1 MNYCETLPDFI
12 LTDSASFKNK
22 KKMLPYDLI
31 LLKSSI
37 YDVIISSNWRK
48 KIFSYKKV
56 CQMSLGTMVRE
67 YPRLSKNYK

>member
-1 MNYCETLPDFI
+1 MNYCETLPDCI

-37 YDVIISSNWRK
+37 YDVIISPNWRK
-48 KIFSYKKV
+48 NIFSYKKV

-67 YPRLSKNYK
+67 YARLSKNYK